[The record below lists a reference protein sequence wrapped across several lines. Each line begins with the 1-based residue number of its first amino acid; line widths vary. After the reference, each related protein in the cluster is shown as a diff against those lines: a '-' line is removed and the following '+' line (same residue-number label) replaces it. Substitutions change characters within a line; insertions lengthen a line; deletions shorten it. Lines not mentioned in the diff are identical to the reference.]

1 MREKTECRE
10 WEMEEW
16 ESEIIFRKREELKET
31 GEGRGMQRDGLVL
44 LIVLLIGYWCFN
56 LKSSFLFLSAVDF
69 SMNSSCNV
77 PQDWL
82 FPFCEEKVKV
92 SLFTFILNKLI
103 CNLY

>member
-44 LIVLLIGYWCFN
+44 LIVLLFGYRCFN
-56 LKSSFLFLSAVDF
+56 LKSSFLFLF
-69 SMNSSCNV
+69 
-77 PQDWL
+77 L
-82 FPFCEEKVKV
+82 
-92 SLFTFILNKLI
+92 L
-103 CNLY
+103 